1 MLITF
6 FFMFIRT
13 NIIQNLFLL
22 GESNLA
28 THIMNL
34 LNIMNFIS
42 TKNKLLAGV
51 TICLF
56 LLCSLLPE
64 EDCYLESGNA
74 SYYANKFHGRQT
86 SSGEIFNQNK
96 YTAAHQ
102 TLSFGSIV
110 RVQNLDND
118 SIVYV
123 KINDRLPKNSKRL
136 IDLSKKAA
144 KELNFIRKGTVEV
157 SVERVQ

>member
-13 NIIQNLFLL
+13 NIIQNLFLIR
-22 GESNLA
+22 EINLA
-28 THIMNL
+28 DLIFIL
-34 LNIMNFIS
+34 LIIMNFIS
-42 TKNKLLAGV
+42 TKNKLIARL
-51 TICLF
+51 TFSLF
-56 LLCSLLPE
+56 ILCSLLPE
-64 EDCYLESGNA
+64 EDCYLASGKA

-86 SSGEIFNQNK
+86 SSGEIFSQNK

-102 TLSFGSIV
+102 TLAFGSIV

-123 KINDRLPKNSKRL
+123 KINDRLPRTSKRL
-136 IDLSKKAA
+136 IDLSIKAA
-144 KELNFIRKGTVEV
+144 KDLNFIRKGTAQVL
-157 SVERVQ
+157 VERVQ

>member
-1 MLITF
+1 VFHLNSPFDFKSIKMKLTRIKFGIATFLILGIVMLYSF
-6 FFMFIRT
+6 
-13 NIIQNLFLL
+13 
-22 GESNLA
+22 
-28 THIMNL
+28 
-34 LNIMNFIS
+34 
-42 TKNKLLAGV
+42 
-51 TICLF
+51 
-56 LLCSLLPE
+56 LPE
-64 EDCYLESGNA
+64 KDCYLESGHA

-102 TLSFGSIV
+102 TLAFGSIV

-123 KINDRLPKNSKRL
+123 KINDRLPKTSKRL

-144 KELNFIRKGTVEV
+144 KELNFIRKGTVQV
-157 SVERVQ
+157 LVERVQ

>member
-1 MLITF
+1 MKLTRIKFGIATFLILGIVMLYSF
-6 FFMFIRT
+6 
-13 NIIQNLFLL
+13 
-22 GESNLA
+22 
-28 THIMNL
+28 
-34 LNIMNFIS
+34 
-42 TKNKLLAGV
+42 
-51 TICLF
+51 
-56 LLCSLLPE
+56 LPE
-64 EDCYLESGNA
+64 KDCYLESGHA

-102 TLSFGSIV
+102 TLAFGSIV

-123 KINDRLPKNSKRL
+123 KINDRLPKTSKRL

-144 KELNFIRKGTVEV
+144 KELNFIRKGTVQV
-157 SVERVQ
+157 LVERVQ